1 MAKPTSASMVTRP
14 SEPPAGSP
22 CGRPGPDRWGPLT
35 GSCLPGPSAISSAPS
50 RFAWTRRHPLSADG
64 HGPVPLVE
72 APPKCSST
80 PVISRQRW
88 TTPWA
93 PRTTKR
99 PPLRARACPVRIS
112 RSVASSMN
120 SPSWRVDVHT
130 LGWSNS
136 HPSGDSKNDQVV
148 QQATCQGSVAFEAVP
163 PEPRREGRL
172 HQFWISPNPSPTKR
186 DPSRQTYRPPD
197 SSTTSTAGG
206 SPGLRRSVR
215 WRTGLV
221 EGHPHRRRSA
231 PAVCSS
237 ASRNASDLSSI
248 GYRRVKVRWVT
259 PLGDETASMS

>member
-1 MAKPTSASMVTRP
+1 MCA
-14 SEPPAGSP
+14 PPV
-22 CGRPGPDRWGPLT
+22 GRPGLGRGSPLT
-35 GSCLPGPSAISSAPS
+35 GSCLPGASAVAPKPQL
-50 RFAWTRRHPLSADG
+50 A
-64 HGPVPLVE
+64 
-72 APPKCSST
+72 
-80 PVISRQRW
+80 I
-88 TTPWA
+88 
-93 PRTTKR
+93 R
-99 PPLRARACPVRIS
+99 P
-112 RSVASSMN
+112 RSVASSRN
-120 SPSWRVDVHT
+120 SPSWRVDVPT
-130 LGWSNS
+130 LGRSNS
-136 HPSGDSKNDQVV
+136 HPSGNSKNDQVV

-172 HQFWISPNPSPTKR
+172 HQFGSHR
-186 DPSRQTYRPPD
+186 SRLPRRGTRPARRTARLTP
-197 SSTTSTAGG
+197 STTSTGGG